1 MFNCCCFSYP
11 KVIHSVGFFTHTRMI
26 NPQSQP
32 LNFVFWL
39 IASSL
44 LVLGFSTNQKTPARY
59 STSPS
64 FMVVAFPWFLYCTGW
79 FVSPMPKS
87 SSCSGSCGKSISE
100 LTEILCAWLT
110 IHPNNAEYLIGTQ
123 KTIWLANQKRHVFV
137 LAFSKVFANSVRREI
152 LGYRRLGTQGRQKS
166 WDPDG
171 PDVIPGC
178 VCNLITDAT
187 DATLTKSS
195 RNTLV
200 FRRRHYHSI
209 YI

>member
-11 KVIHSVGFFTHTRMI
+11 KVIHSVGFFTRMI

-64 FMVVAFPWFLYCTGW
+64 FMVVAFSWFLYCTGW
-79 FVSPMPKS
+79 FVLPCQKVQVVVDHAVNPSPNWLRFYAP
-87 SSCSGSCGKSISE
+87 GLQSIQIM
-100 LTEILCAWLT
+100 L
-110 IHPNNAEYLIGTQ
+110 N
-123 KTIWLANQKRHVFV
+123 IWLAPRKPSDWQTRKDMFC
-137 LAFSKVFANSVRREI
+137 LAFQKFCKLSPTWNPGVQEI
-152 LGYRRLGTQGRQKS
+152 GTQGRQKS

-178 VCNLITDAT
+178 VAIW
-187 DATLTKSS
+187 
-195 RNTLV
+195 
-200 FRRRHYHSI
+200 
-209 YI
+209 